1 MSNEEFEDLFGNVP
15 IKDIEK
21 IKKFIR
27 DNYVEKNEII
37 RLIIDYSTPA
47 KKDKRN
53 ISDKNLKKL
62 VQEIINLVEDRV

>member
-21 IKKFIR
+21 IKKFIM

-47 KKDKRN
+47 KKDK
-53 ISDKNLKKL
+53 NLQKL
-62 VQEIINLVEDRV
+62 VQEIINLVEVEEL